1 MNNQAQL
8 LQLTADDWQ
17 ACLDE
22 SLLSLRASW
31 VQDWMGLPQ
40 VLQASM
46 AFLQLKETTLSAAA
60 SSMLAAALDVASYS
74 ESRFQHNNP
83 SDEPKYHNRLHT
95 ADVITTMA
103 LQMAIEAKLSG
114 KYESDWLAAGLL
126 AAAGHDFMHS
136 GQVNAAKFQIEMLSC
151 KYMRPFLT
159 KQAVPELWVQRIET
173 AIVRTDFT
181 LTPQNH
187 QLVQGV
193 DFEWNQAWLNVLLNE
208 ADILPSSTPVLGQSL
223 SQALSLEWMLIGY
236 EAYKTVATVQ
246 GREAF
251 LRNLLFSSASSRA
264 LQAPQRCRLQ
274 LAETHA

>member
-8 LQLTADDWQ
+8 LQLNADDWQ

-22 SLLSLRASW
+22 SLLFLRASW
-31 VQDWMGLPQ
+31 MQDWMGLPQ

-74 ESRFQHNNP
+74 ESRFQNNNP

-103 LQMAIEAKLSG
+103 LQMAIEAKISG
-114 KYESDWLAAGLL
+114 RHEPDWLAAGLL

-136 GQVNAAKFQIEMLSC
+136 GGVNEAKFQIEMRSC
-151 KYMRPFLT
+151 IFMRPFLN
-159 KQAVPELWVQRIET
+159 KQSVPEFWVQRIET
-173 AIVRTDFT
+173 AIFRSDFS
-181 LTPQNH
+181 LAAQNH
-187 QLVQGV
+187 RLVQGA
-193 DFEWNQAWLNVLLNE
+193 DFEWNQAWFNVLLNE
-208 ADILPSSTPVLGQSL
+208 ADILPSSTPALGQSL
-223 SQALSLEWMLIGY
+223 SEALSLEWMLFGY
-236 EAYKTVATVQ
+236 EGYKTVATVQ

-251 LRNLLFSSASSRA
+251 LRNLVFSSASSRV

-274 LAETHA
+274 LAHRQA

>member
-1 MNNQAQL
+1 MNRC
-8 LQLTADDWQ
+8 
-17 ACLDE
+17 CLCA
-22 SLLSLRASW
+22 LHGCKTGWVCLRFCRPVWRFAIEGNHALGGGQQH
-31 VQDWMGLPQ
+31 VGCR
-40 VLQASM
+40 
-46 AFLQLKETTLSAAA
+46 
-60 SSMLAAALDVASYS
+60 LDVASYS

-208 ADILPSSTPVLGQSL
+208 ADILPSSTPVLG
-223 SQALSLEWMLIGY
+223 
-236 EAYKTVATVQ
+236 
-246 GREAF
+246 
-251 LRNLLFSSASSRA
+251 NL
-264 LQAPQRCRLQ
+264 
-274 LAETHA
+274 